1 MSLLQ
6 TEKIPAEA
14 AESDVAPLGE
24 SDAVVDLR
32 AETHE
37 AEDAVFTRD
46 LVTTY
51 FRQMGNG
58 DFLTREEETGIARR
72 IENARENMLKGLAR
86 IPVVARL
93 ITAWPDELEDG
104 SVRLRDL
111 VEVVGA
117 FDGAEIIQDAGQDEE
132 VLGRGAPLAG
142 QVKALA
148 STAH

>member
-6 TEKIPAEA
+6 TENIHAEA
-14 AESDVAPLGE
+14 AEGEAVPLGE
-24 SDAVVDLR
+24 SHAVVDLR
-32 AETHE
+32 TEMHE

-51 FRQMGNG
+51 FRQMGSG
-58 DFLTREEETGIARR
+58 DFLTREEETAIARR

-86 IPVVARL
+86 IPLVARL
-93 ITAWPDELEDG
+93 IAAWPDELEEG

-117 FDGAEIIQDAGQDEE
+117 F
-132 VLGRGAPLAG
+132 
-142 QVKALA
+142 
-148 STAH
+148 